1 MKAELLPIF
10 EQLISE
16 RNVDRHVL
24 VDAMITAIETA
35 AKKSFYQDGDVVV
48 DFHEDDWTIEV
59 NQVKV
64 VVQIPMEPALEL
76 TEEEAQVL
84 LPGAR
89 IGDMVKIPVPPT
101 KFGRIAAQT
110 AKQVIIQKIKEAE
123 RENVYNEYKEREGDV
138 VTGAVK
144 KLHHGNV
151 IVDIGRAEGLIP
163 YREQSS
169 RDNYR
174 FGERLRCYILE
185 VNEAARGPQIILS
198 RSSTD
203 LVRKLFA
210 FEVPE
215 IGDGTVEIRGIAR
228 EAGFRTKI
236 AVQSHDSRVD
246 PVGACVGMKG
256 IRVRSIVEELRG
268 EKIDVMKWHDDPAEL
283 VASALQPAEISGVT
297 LLEEE
302 HKLRVTVP
310 SDKLSLAIG
319 KRGQNARLAARIV
332 GWELD
337 IVDEEEVRERP
348 IIFASD
354 STEQLLT
361 IPGVSDDLAEQL
373 REAGFT
379 SPKRV
384 ADATVEQLTA
394 LPDMGEKTAERIIES
409 AQSILPARNTT
420 EEL

>member
-10 EQLISE
+10 EQLTSE

-24 VDAMITAIETA
+24 VDAIVTAIETA

-64 VVQIPMEPALEL
+64 VVQIVTDPALEL
-76 TEEEAQVL
+76 TEEQAAPL

-89 IGDMVKIPVPPT
+89 IGDVLKTPVPPV

-123 RENVYNEYKEREGDV
+123 RENVYAEYKEREGDV
-138 VTGAVK
+138 VTGTVK

-163 YREQSS
+163 YREQSA

-174 FGERLRCYILE
+174 FGERLKCLIVE
-185 VNEAARGPQIILS
+185 VNEALRGPQIILS

-203 LVRKLFA
+203 LARKLFA

-215 IGDGTVEIRGIAR
+215 IADNTVEIRGLAR
-228 EAGFRTKI
+228 EPGFRTKI
-236 AVQSHDSRVD
+236 AVQSHDPNVD

-256 IRVRSIVEELRG
+256 IRVRAVVEELRG
-268 EKIDVMKWHDDPAEL
+268 EKIDVMKWNDDPAEL
-283 VASALQPAEISGVT
+283 VKAALQPAEISHVSLDPDT
-297 LLEEE
+297 R
-302 HKLRVTVP
+302 KMRVTVP
-310 SDKLSLAIG
+310 SDKLALAIG

-337 IVDEEEVRERP
+337 IVDEEQVRDRP
-348 IIFASD
+348 VLFASD
-354 STEQLLT
+354 VTEQLMT
-361 IPGVSDDLAEQL
+361 IPGVGTKLAEEL
-373 REAGFT
+373 RDAGFT
-379 SPKRV
+379 SLRHV
-384 ADATVEQLTA
+384 AQAEIEQLA
-394 LPDMGEKTAERIIES
+394 AVPGLGAKSAEKIIEAARS
-409 AQSILPARNTT
+409 VLP
-420 EEL
+420 

>member
-10 EQLISE
+10 EQLTSE

-24 VDAMITAIETA
+24 VEAIVTAIETA

-48 DFHEDDWTIEV
+48 DFHEDTWTIEV

-64 VVQIPMEPALEL
+64 VVQLVTDPALEV
-76 TEEEAQVL
+76 TEAEAQPL

-89 IGDMVKIPVPPT
+89 IGDVIRLPAPPT
-101 KFGRIAAQT
+101 RFGRIAAQT

-138 VTGAVK
+138 VTGTVK

-163 YREQSS
+163 YREQSA

-174 FGERLRCYILE
+174 FGERLKCLIVE

-215 IGDGTVEIRGIAR
+215 IADGTVDIRGLAR
-228 EAGFRTKI
+228 ESGFRTKI
-236 AVQSHDSRVD
+236 AVQSHDGNVD

-256 IRVRSIVEELRG
+256 IRVRSVVEELRG
-268 EKIDVMKWHDDPAEL
+268 EKIDVMKWNEDPAVL
-283 VASALQPAEISGVT
+283 VEAALAPADISHVALDPET
-297 LLEEE
+297 R
-302 HKLRVTVP
+302 KMRVTVP

-337 IVDEEEVRERP
+337 IVDEEQVRERP
-348 IIFASD
+348 VIFASD
-354 STEQLLT
+354 VTEQLMT
-361 IPGVSDDLAEQL
+361 IPGVGAKLADEL
-373 REAGFT
+373 RDAGFT
-379 SPKRV
+379 APRRI
-384 ADATVEQLTA
+384 AQATIEELAAVPGL
-394 LPDMGEKTAERIIES
+394 GEKSAAKIIES
-409 AQSILPARNTT
+409 AQSILA
-420 EEL
+420 